1 MDIML
6 MAITGASL
14 AIALTMGVLLA
25 KLLRD
30 ERLRSDARV
39 TALIEMSS
47 EGPLRTASPRVTHV
61 SASGEVHLAHPSIPP
76 VHTTQ
81 VEQVSTPP
89 APHGRT
95 SSRRMSHVSDLPLHP
110 SATEPGSMFAEPER
124 SSPWMP
130 RLAAAAA
137 FVTVVGALGYVLLPS
152 RGGGDVSAVVRPAA
166 EPAAAPATAPLEL
179 LALRHATDRGT
190 LTVSGLVQ
198 NPRSAGTRAGVVAT
212 VFAFSADGSF
222 LASGRAPLDFT
233 TLAPGDESPFVISV
247 PVSGPLAR
255 YRVGFRAG
263 DGAVIAHVDKRGLGE
278 AVARR

>member
-14 AIALTMGVLLA
+14 AMALAMGALLA

-39 TALIEMSS
+39 AALIEMSND
-47 EGPLRTASPRVTHV
+47 PPARPVTPRVT
-61 SASGEVHLAHPSIPP
+61 SISPTGEVQLSSGAPVSRPHSERVRPP
-76 VHTTQ
+76 HVAG
-81 VEQVSTPP
+81 SDAP
-89 APHGRT
+89 A
-95 SSRRMSHVSDLPLHP
+95 
-110 SATEPGSMFAEPER
+110 GSLFEEPER
-124 SSPWMP
+124 SSPWLP

-137 FVTVVGALGYVLLPS
+137 FVTVVGALGYVLLPT
-152 RGGGDVSAVVRPAA
+152 RAGGDVSAVVRPAA

-198 NPRSAGTRAGVVAT
+198 NPRSAGTRTGVVAT
-212 VFAFSADGSF
+212 VFAFSTDGAL

-263 DGAVIAHVDKRGLGE
+263 DGAVIAHIDRRGLGE
-278 AVARR
+278 AVARK